1 MKSYLS
7 YFKLKFITGLQ
18 YRAAALAGMSTQ
30 LFFGFMYI
38 SIYIAFYESG
48 SSNLPMHLDELVN
61 YIWITQSFF
70 MLIYAWY
77 KDQEI
82 INMIKTGNI
91 AYELLRPQDLYLM
104 WLHKILGERLSKT
117 ILRVLP
123 VALIAIVLPKPY
135 TLSLKTT
142 LPALT
147 ISLVAL
153 LFAVLLMGVL
163 VTLYHVICMFTL
175 DEKGIIAIIMVAAD
189 ILSGLV
195 VPIPFFPKYLQ
206 NINNFLPFRYISDFP
221 VRLYIGNI
229 PLSEG
234 LIGIIVQI
242 VWIIILFVLGKIL
255 ANIAIKKA
263 VIQGG

>member
-1 MKSYLS
+1 MRSYLS

-48 SSNLPMHLDELVN
+48 SSNLPMKLDELIN

-77 KDQEI
+77 KDEEI
-82 INMIKTGNI
+82 INMIKNGNI
-91 AYELLRPQDLYLM
+91 AYELLKPQDLYLM
-104 WLHKILGERLSKT
+104 WLHKILGERLSQT

-123 VALIAIVLPKPY
+123 VILIA
-135 TLSLKTT
+135 
-142 LPALT
+142 
-147 ISLVAL
+147 L
-153 LFAVLLMGVL
+153 LLAILLMGVL

-221 VRLYIGNI
+221 IRLYIGNI

-234 LIGIIVQI
+234 IISIIVQI
-242 VWIIILFVLGKIL
+242 VWIIILFALGKIL

-263 VIQGG
+263 TIQGG